1 MWMAIR
7 SPISITILEINFT
20 PDRLGFNN
28 LQQDRFSRANFFF
41 CLRIEYTK
49 KGTKKYIRRRACS
62 QKGDVSHTNSSM
74 YFFL

>member
-28 LQQDRFSRANFFF
+28 LQQDRFSRAKFFSTQ
-41 CLRIEYTK
+41 EWSTQK
-49 KGTKKYIRRRACS
+49 KQ
-62 QKGDVSHTNSSM
+62 QKII
-74 YFFL
+74 